1 MSKKLILEFQRG
13 GRLTATILEE
23 RAPVTCEIILSSLPV
38 EGKLRHAM
46 WAGEEV
52 FFDEFPI
59 SRDMPL
65 ENATNSLR
73 PGSITTAASSW
84 VRDGQLCFQKGQ
96 TAFAIFYG
104 KGRPRKALDET
115 LDMNYFAQVDDI
127 EGMTAVGRRIR
138 MEGSE
143 KITISQG

>member
-1 MSKKLILEFQRG
+1 MSKRIVLEFERG
-13 GRLTATILEE
+13 GKVTATMLEE
-23 RAPVTCEIILSSLPV
+23 KSPRTCDIIYGSLPV

-59 SRDMPL
+59 SQEMPL
-65 ENATNSLR
+65 ENATNNVQ

-84 VRDGQLCFQKGQ
+84 VRDGQPCFQKGQ

-104 KGRPRKALDET
+104 KGRPRKAVDET
-115 LDMNYFAQVDDI
+115 LDMNYFAHIDDI
-127 EGMTAVGRRIR
+127 QRMVEIGKRIR
-138 MEGSE
+138 MQGSE
-143 KITISQG
+143 KITITRE

>member
-1 MSKKLILEFQRG
+1 MSKKIVLEFERG
-13 GRLTATILEE
+13 GKITATMLEE
-23 RAPVTCEIILSSLPV
+23 KAPLTCGIIYGSLPV

-59 SRDMPL
+59 SREMPL
-65 ENATNSLR
+65 ENATNNVK

-84 VRDGQLCFQKGQ
+84 VRDGQPCFQHGQ

-104 KGRPRKALDET
+104 KGRPRKTVDET
-115 LDMNYFAQVDDI
+115 LDMNYFAHVDDVERMVEI
-127 EGMTAVGRRIR
+127 GKRIR
-138 MEGSE
+138 MQGTE
-143 KITISQG
+143 KITITRG